1 MGILT
6 FICYLMVAALCAYI
20 AKRVM
25 PADIP
30 GGFATSTVAG
40 AIGAWIG
47 GSLLGHFGPDLAG
60 VALLPSVLCSAIL
73 VFGLS
78 FLTKECKR
86 SRA

>member
-1 MGILT
+1 MGFLT
-6 FICYLMVAALCAYI
+6 VICYLIVAAICAYI

-25 PADIP
+25 PAAIP
-30 GGFATSTVAG
+30 GGFATSTFAG
-40 AIGAWIG
+40 VIGAWIG
-47 GSLLGHFGPDLAG
+47 GSLLGHFGPELNG
-60 VALLPSVLCSAIL
+60 VVLLPSVVCSAIL